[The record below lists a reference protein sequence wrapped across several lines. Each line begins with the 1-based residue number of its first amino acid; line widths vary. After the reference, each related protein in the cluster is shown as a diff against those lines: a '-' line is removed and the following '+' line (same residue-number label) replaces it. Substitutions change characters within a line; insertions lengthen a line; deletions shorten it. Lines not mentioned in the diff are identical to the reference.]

1 MLLFIIICFILIL
14 LIYFNKS
21 NENFVLNNNN
31 ILGLNEIYQ
40 KNALMKN
47 IEYVYNIPKV
57 VFIVWFGRKIS
68 NNRLSALNSLI
79 KNIKVPYIL
88 ITEDNYLLFEKKNN
102 KIHKAFKYLSGNHK
116 SDYLR
121 SYLLHHYGGGY
132 HDIKFRNKDWKNE
145 WKTFRD
151 KKIWIKSRPERL
163 PHHIGY
169 DIDKPQ
175 TKVVQEK
182 YKELGTMCWVICRP
196 KTPYTQEL
204 INKINKKLDI
214 HYKNIKKF
222 PSINPSGYYADK
234 PFEKVKN
241 KNAYP
246 LRWLELMGEHFHLLM
261 YKYKNHINLELP
273 DAELRSYK

>member
-1 MLLFIIICFILIL
+1 MLFYIISFLILIL
-14 LIYFNKS
+14 LVYFSKS
-21 NENFVLNNNN
+21 NENFNNNN
-31 ILGLNEIYQ
+31 ILSLNEIYQ
-40 KNALMKN
+40 KNALMNN

-68 NNRLSALNSLI
+68 NNRLLALNSLI

-132 HDIKFRNKDWKNE
+132 HDIKFRNKDLKNE
-145 WKTFRD
+145 WETFRD
-151 KKIWIKSRPERL
+151 KKIWIKSRPER
-163 PHHIGY
+163 HHNWIGY
-169 DIDKPQ
+169 DIDNPK
-175 TKVVQEK
+175 TKFITQK
-182 YKELGTMCWVICRP
+182 YKELGTMGWVICRP
-196 KTPYTQEL
+196 STMYTKEL
-204 INKINKKLDI
+204 IDKINKKLDI
-214 HYKNIKKF
+214 HYKNLKKF
-222 PSINPSGYYADK
+222 PSTNASGYYADT

-261 YKYKNHINLELP
+261 YKYKNHMNLELP
-273 DAELRSYK
+273 DAESKSYK